1 MSSSSTS
8 SGIKILSTTAVTPQG
23 GVLHRVQHRSTSTN
37 TDMVF
42 AIFLPSPY
50 ATRSQSQSQSSPFP
64 ALYYLS
70 GLTCTDQNFCQ
81 KAGGPAFA
89 EAEKFG
95 GIALV
100 VPDTSP
106 RGDEVPNDD
115 KYDLGQGAGFY
126 VNATQDPWKDHYR
139 MESYVSEELPAL
151 VLKEWGVGGSNVRS
165 VFGHSMGGHGAL
177 TVALKSALKEGGDG
191 GADADATP
199 SWVSVSAFAP
209 ICHPTAC
216 PWGQNAFTN
225 YLGSVEAGSDHDA
238 TLLLAKI
245 GAAVFDDIMID
256 EGTDDEFV
264 AAGQLLLADFE
275 AAAAKVGQKLAVRR
289 LPGFD
294 HSYHF
299 MAAFVADHVAYHAKR
314 LRVAAGRVAAQQALE
329 AKAALVESPPDKST
343 AGKPITCRAMVAR
356 APKQPMVLETITVDP
371 PRAGEV
377 RVKVVANALCH
388 TVRVLVQ
395 RSVERLTEPRVI
407 SPDFVARW

>member
-1 MSSSSTS
+1 MSSV
-8 SGIKILSTTAVTPQG
+8 KILSTTAVNPQG
-23 GVLHRVQHRSTSTN
+23 GVLHRVQHRSSSTG

-42 AIFLPSPY
+42 AIFLPSSY
-50 ATRSQSQSQSSPFP
+50 ATRSGSSEEAASKAGPPFP
-64 ALYYLS
+64 ALFWLS

-89 EAEKFG
+89 EAEKAG
-95 GIALV
+95 GVALV

-106 RGDEVPNDD
+106 RGESVPDDD

-126 VNATQDPWKDHYR
+126 VNATQDPWKAHYQL
-139 MESYVSEELPAL
+139 ESYVSEELPAL
-151 VLKEWGVGGSNVRS
+151 VLAEWGVGGSNVRS

-177 TVALKSALKEGGDG
+177 TVALKSALLNDEAK
-191 GADADATP
+191 P

-216 PWGQNAFTN
+216 PWGQKAFAS
-225 YLGSVEAGSDHDA
+225 YLGSVEAGTDHDA

-245 GAAVFDDIMID
+245 GRPVYDDIMID

-264 AAGQLLLADFE
+264 AAGQLLLSDFE
-275 AAAAKVGQKLAVRR
+275 QAAAKVGQKLAVRR

-299 MAAFVADHVAYHAKR
+299 MAAFVAEHVAYHAKK
-314 LRVAAGRVAAQQALE
+314 LRIAAGKVAATQALA
-329 AKAALVESPPDKST
+329 AKAAMLDASPDMST
-343 AGKPITCRAMVAR
+343 AGKPITCKAMVAR

-388 TVRVLVQ
+388 TVR
-395 RSVERLTEPRVI
+395 TH
-407 SPDFVARW
+407 AR